1 MDIEM
6 MVVEKGTPFNY
17 GYFGYYVQFFNC
29 NKKMHTF
36 YFYTRS
42 AAFTLVLVLI
52 EEPEH
57 WENDTGLFEDFQFP
71 LKDQWVKT

>member
-29 NKKMHTF
+29 NK
-36 YFYTRS
+36 
-42 AAFTLVLVLI
+42 
-52 EEPEH
+52 
-57 WENDTGLFEDFQFP
+57 
-71 LKDQWVKT
+71 